1 LSDLQRFIDPIAG
14 FDSKPAP
21 YMVEVF
27 AWYLHEV
34 KQKERFQ
41 TSDMGPL
48 FDEVHIARPVN
59 ISLIL
64 NRLCQK
70 TPPRLIK
77 DVKGF
82 RLHQAARKDLSAKL
96 PQRATA
102 VATTML
108 LNDLLGRVTDP
119 AQKTFLTETLVCF
132 KHHAY
137 RAAVIMAWNLAFSDV
152 LDRILKNHLAAFNA
166 AGAASHHQKKPIINR
181 VDFEKLKESEVIKI
195 AATAGILGKE
205 SVKKLEEKLGK
216 RNTAA
221 HPSTVVVS
229 VATAEEVIFDLVEN
243 IVLRPVL

>member
-1 LSDLQRFIDPIAG
+1 MI
-14 FDSKPAP
+14 
-21 YMVEVF
+21 EVF

-34 KQKERFQ
+34 KRKDRFA
-41 TSDMGPL
+41 PAEIAAC
-48 FDEVHIARPVN
+48 FDAVHITRPAN
-59 ISLIL
+59 IPQAIT
-64 NRLCQK
+64 RLCAK
-70 TPPRLIK
+70 KPPTILK
-77 DVKGF
+77 DSKGY
-82 RLHQAARKDLSAKL
+82 RLHQETRKKLGDLL

-102 VATTML
+102 VATTAL
-108 LNDLLGRVTDP
+108 LNALLSRMTDP
-119 AQKTFLTETLVCF
+119 VQKVFLTETLSCF

-152 LDRILKNHLAAFNA
+152 LDRILVHHLDAFNT
-166 AGAASHHQKKPIINR
+166 GIGTYNLKKPIVDR

-195 AATAGILGKE
+195 AAAAGILGKE

>member
-1 LSDLQRFIDPIAG
+1 MSDLERFVEPIAG
-14 FDSKPAP
+14 FATKPAP
-21 YMVEVF
+21 YIVEVF

-34 KQKERFQ
+34 KQKARFQ
-41 TSDMGPL
+41 TTDIGPC
-48 FDEVHIARPVN
+48 FDEVHIKRPMN

-64 NRLCQK
+64 TRLCQK

-77 DVKGF
+77 DAKGF
-82 RLHQAARKDLSAKL
+82 RLHHAARKELSVKL

-102 VATTML
+102 VATTAL
-108 LNDLLGRVTDP
+108 LNDLLARVTDP
-119 AQKTFLTETLVCF
+119 AQKTFLTETLNCF

-137 RAAVIMAWNLAFSDV
+137 RAAVVMAWNLAFSDI
-152 LDRILKNHLAAFNA
+152 LDRILTKHLAAFNT
-166 AGAASHHQKKPIINR
+166 GVGTHNLKKPITDR

-195 AATAGILGKE
+195 AAAAGILGKE

-243 IVLRPVL
+243 IVLRLNL

>member
-1 LSDLQRFIDPIAG
+1 
-14 FDSKPAP
+14 
-21 YMVEVF
+21 MVEVF

-41 TSDMGPL
+41 TSDVGPL

-59 ISLIL
+59 VSLIL

-77 DVKGF
+77 DVQGF
-82 RLHQAARKDLSAKL
+82 RLHQTARKDLSVKL

-108 LNDLLGRVTDP
+108 LNDLLGRITDP
-119 AQKTFLTETLVCF
+119 VQKTFLTETLVCF

-137 RAAVIMAWNLAFSDV
+137 RAAIIMAWNLAFSDV
-152 LDRILKNHLAAFNA
+152 LERILKNDLAAFNA
-166 AGAASHHQKKPIINR
+166 AGAASHHQKKPVIER

-205 SVKKLEEKLGK
+205 SVRKLEEKLGK